1 MRSSAPRDIFHDLVE
16 VRSKKVREDF
26 ILIHLDLDHLFKS
39 DFSGILIFCHIV
51 ILRNCTLSILMIPD
65 IDIITTVITNDMLTK
80 IIYEIILSVFTDSFL
95 AYYIVISTVIC
106 LTIRTD
112 GHTYIQTQTQI
123 HKQYILH
130 TYIIKTKSKT

>member
-1 MRSSAPRDIFHDLVE
+1 M
-16 VRSKKVREDF
+16 
-26 ILIHLDLDHLFKS
+26 
-39 DFSGILIFCHIV
+39 IFCHIV